1 MNFRNEN
8 NDTKNGRNNTN
19 NGKKRFERQM
29 TDGHA
34 QAKKER
40 KAPASNGAYKRPH
53 APKKAS
59 FADAEVGRF
68 HENGTDAHPTK
79 KQTKKNQSVTQS
91 FKGEKTNAFLQKTE
105 EGKGRQGTKK
115 SSNQASARDNAV
127 PSKPARKQ
135 KGAEWQSDRDVTGR
149 NSYAPYKKDRHRRT
163 EYAQS
168 TTSDGELAVFK
179 KGAPPLRIIPLGGL
193 GEIGKNITAIECGT
207 DIIVVDC
214 GVAFPDEDM
223 LGVDLV
229 IPDVSYLVENKD
241 RVRGIV
247 ITHGHEDHIGAVP
260 YVLRTLNVPVYG
272 TSLTIGILKNKLQ
285 EHSLPEKPELRVVAA
300 GDMIQLGMC
309 RVEFVHVNHSI
320 ADACA
325 ICIETP
331 AGVVFHTGDFKLD
344 VSPIDGHMMDVV
356 RIGEIGRR
364 GVLLMLGESTNAER
378 PGFTPSERKVGGS
391 LETIFAA
398 NPQKRLIIATFS
410 SNVHRV
416 QQVIDAS
423 VRHGRKVAVLGRS
436 MMNVVGAA
444 VELEY
449 MNVPEG
455 TLIDVSE
462 INRFRPEQITL
473 ITTGSQGE
481 PMSALYRMAFS
492 EHDRVKLGADDLV
505 ILSSSAIPGNEKLV
519 GKVINALIKSG
530 IRVVND
536 TVADVHVSGHACSEE
551 LKLMLAL
558 VKPTYFMPIHGEDR
572 HLFAHK
578 QLAEYMGMAPSNIF
592 IGDNGKVLEIS
603 ERGARFA
610 NAVSAGGIMVDGSGV
625 GDVGSVVLRD
635 RRHLSQDGLIVVVA
649 TVDINEQLILSGPD
663 LVSRGF
669 VYVRESEE
677 LMEEAKRL
685 AYATLEDALEGG
697 CVGWTELKNAV
708 RDELAKYFYKK
719 TKRRPMILP
728 IVMNV

>member
-1 MNFRNEN
+1 MYMAQNEKKNNQEQRGEERGQPVNRRGRSPYHQQLRNNGEVPTIQESAVSVSHKKQEKRAGVEMNSSRK
-8 NDTKNGRNNTN
+8 KNGR
-19 NGKKRFERQM
+19 
-29 TDGHA
+29 GHE
-34 QAKKER
+34 K
-40 KAPASNGAYKRPH
+40 
-53 APKKAS
+53 
-59 FADAEVGRF
+59 V
-68 HENGTDAHPTK
+68 
-79 KQTKKNQSVTQS
+79 QSVTVS
-91 FKGEKTNAFLQKTE
+91 LQAMPQEATSVSAKPVMAARPE
-105 EGKGRQGTKK
+105 RK
-115 SSNQASARDNAV
+115 S
-127 PSKPARKQ
+127 P
-135 KGAEWQSDRDVTGR
+135 
-149 NSYAPYKKDRHRRT
+149 KKDNSVGKTANKR
-163 EYAQS
+163 QK
-168 TTSDGELAVFK
+168 AVSANSPEVIPHVKNAK

-193 GEIGKNITAIECGT
+193 GEIGKNITAIECGQ

-214 GVAFPDEDM
+214 GVAFPDDDM

-229 IPDVSYLVENKD
+229 IPDVTYLVENKD

-247 ITHGHEDHIGAVP
+247 ITHGHEDHIGSIP
-260 YVLRTLNVPVYG
+260 YVLRSLNVPVYA
-272 TSLTIGILKNKLQ
+272 TMLTVGILKNKLE
-285 EHSLPEKPELRVVAA
+285 EHRLPEKPELRVVAA
-300 GDMIQLGMC
+300 GDIVQLGMC
-309 RVEFVHVNHSI
+309 RVEFIHVNHSI

-344 VSPIDGHMMDVV
+344 VSPIDGQMMDIV

-378 PGFTPSERKVGGS
+378 QGFTPSERKVGGS
-391 LETIFAA
+391 LETIFSA
-398 NPQKRLIIATFS
+398 NPHKRLIIATFS

-416 QQVIDAS
+416 QQVIDTS

-436 MMNVVGAA
+436 MQNVVGAA
-444 VELEY
+444 VELAY

-455 TLIDVSE
+455 TLIDISE
-462 INRFRPEQITL
+462 IGRYRPEQLTL

-492 EHDRVKLGADDLV
+492 EHDRVKLGSDDLV
-505 ILSSSAIPGNEKLV
+505 VLSSSAIPGNEKLV

-530 IRVVND
+530 IGVVND
-536 TVADVHVSGHACSEE
+536 AVADIHVSGHACSEE

-578 QLAEYMGMAPSNIF
+578 QLAEYMGIPASHVF
-592 IGDNGKVLEIS
+592 ISDVGKVLEINAK
-603 ERGARFA
+603 GARFA
-610 NAVSAGGIMVDGSGV
+610 GTVPSGNVMVDGSGV

-649 TVDINEQLILSGPD
+649 TVDIREQMILSGPD

-669 VYVRESEE
+669 VYVRESEA

-685 AYATLEDALEGG
+685 VTSVLEDAIEGG
-697 CVGWTELKNAV
+697 CAGWSELKNAV

-719 TKRRPMILP
+719 TKRKPMILP
-728 IVMNV
+728 IIMNI

>member
-1 MNFRNEN
+1 MNR
-8 NDTKNGRNNTN
+8 KPRRPYHKPKN
-19 NGKKRFERQM
+19 NGEK
-29 TDGHA
+29 GIV
-34 QAKKER
+34 QANEL
-40 KAPASNGAYKRPH
+40 SSSDH
-53 APKKAS
+53 
-59 FADAEVGRF
+59 DQ
-68 HENGTDAHPTK
+68 HK
-79 KQTKKNQSVTQS
+79 KQVGGGNMPHKKGGRRTDKVQSVTVSLQTPAREVDTLHAS
-91 FKGEKTNAFLQKTE
+91 APANTHKSEQKLTKRTNRVERSA
-105 EGKGRQGTKK
+105 RTKK
-115 SSNQASARDNAV
+115 KIADH
-127 PSKPARKQ
+127 
-135 KGAEWQSDRDVTGR
+135 GVTTLM
-149 NSYAPYKKDRHRRT
+149 PT
-163 EYAQS
+163 
-168 TTSDGELAVFK
+168 VK

-193 GEIGKNITAIECGT
+193 GEIGKNITAIECGH

-214 GVAFPDEDM
+214 GVAFPDDDM

-229 IPDVSYLVENKD
+229 IPDVTYLLENKD

-247 ITHGHEDHIGAVP
+247 VTHGHEDHIGSIP
-260 YVLRTLNVPVYG
+260 YVLRTLNVPVYA
-272 TSLTIGILKNKLQ
+272 TMLTVGILKNKLE
-285 EHSLPEKPELRVVAA
+285 EHRLPEKPELRVVAA
-300 GDMIQLGMC
+300 GDIVQLGMC
-309 RVEFVHVNHSI
+309 RVEFIHVNHSI

-344 VSPIDGHMMDVV
+344 VSPIDGQMMDIV

-364 GVLLMLGESTNAER
+364 GVLLMLSESTNAER
-378 PGFTPSERKVGGS
+378 QGFTPSERKVGGS

-398 NPQKRLIIATFS
+398 NPHKRLVIATFS

-436 MMNVVGAA
+436 MQNVVGAA
-444 VELEY
+444 VELAY
-449 MNVPEG
+449 MNVPDG
-455 TLIDVSE
+455 TLIDISE
-462 INRFRPEQITL
+462 IGRYRPEQITL

-492 EHDRVKLGADDLV
+492 EHDRVKLGTDDLV
-505 ILSSSAIPGNEKLV
+505 VLSSSAIPGNEKLV
-519 GKVINALIKSG
+519 GKVINALIKNG

-536 TVADVHVSGHACSEE
+536 SVADVHVSGHACSEE

-578 QLAEYMGMAPSNIF
+578 QLAEYMGIPASHIF
-592 IGDNGKVLEIS
+592 ISEIGKVLEI
-603 ERGARFA
+603 GAKGVRFA
-610 NAVSAGGIMVDGSGV
+610 GTVPSGNIMVDGSGV

-649 TVDINEQLILSGPD
+649 TVDIREQTVLSGPD

-669 VYVRESEE
+669 VYVRESEA

-685 AYATLEDALEGG
+685 VSAVLEDAIEGG
-697 CVGWTELKNAV
+697 CAGWTELKNAV
-708 RDELAKYFYKK
+708 RDELGKYFYKK
-719 TKRRPMILP
+719 TKRKPMILP
-728 IVMNV
+728 IIMNV